1 MIARMERVEL
11 VFLRSEID
19 AMVKFLQ
26 THGVMHIED
35 VPLANEEFPGFLHRV
50 HLPEA
55 ERAELAALQSEQL
68 YLKESLPLL
77 SYAPAHAE
85 IVSAGPA
92 VEKANPV
99 RRARELRLWHRQLRS
114 LHRRRFNID
123 DNITALRGYEA
134 MLMAISPL
142 LGVRGVTLGDTARA
156 VVLQGYTSDGVRAL
170 EEKVGKLAGPGV
182 EFLSQNIADGIA
194 LVIVHQAGKGD
205 AVAQALREEGL
216 HVLSSPDGDTA
227 GKSIREVF
235 SIVRE
240 KIERLEAERAQLTQD
255 LLDLS
260 QRIAVP
266 MQAAAQL
273 IQTRVAQ
280 LEITDNFAQ
289 SKLVAVIH
297 GWVPSDSL
305 EDLTRDL
312 KTTFGARV
320 ALSTLSTSDVEINRI
335 PTLLQNATFFKPFQV
350 LLSIMKPATYGT
362 FDPTA
367 LVAIGFIFFYG
378 FIVGDAGY
386 GLAIIGLAYWVRS
399 KWGHIPVVND
409 ASVVFQWMGISTTVF
424 GVLFG
429 EFLGGV
435 PGALGLPVIFHRA
448 HETTQL
454 LTLAVLVGLIH
465 IVTSL
470 VIAVREGFAHGH
482 RKHAEEKL
490 ALLLGLVALLTV
502 ALGGKAGIP
511 FSGGIAGL
519 IFLASVVLF
528 VRSMGAMA
536 PMGII
541 EIIGLSANVLSY
553 ARLMALGIAG
563 IAFADIAN
571 GMPAAMGILGVIGA
585 LGVHIFNFGLSVFS
599 PTIHSLRLN
608 LVEFLPKFYETEGRP
623 YQPFRKDM
631 AW

>member
-26 THGVMHIED
+26 AHGVMHIED

-77 SYAPAHAE
+77 TYAPAHAE
-85 IVSAGPA
+85 IVAAGPA
-92 VEKANPV
+92 VEKADPA
-99 RRARELRLWHRQLRS
+99 RRAREIRLWHRQLRS
-114 LHRRRFNID
+114 LHRRRFNIAE
-123 DNITALRGYEA
+123 NISALGRYEA
-134 MLMAISPL
+134 MLMAIAPL
-142 LGVRGVTLGDTARA
+142 LSVRGVILGDTARA
-156 VVLQGYTSDGVRAL
+156 VVLQGYTPEGVRGL
-170 EEKVGKLAGPGV
+170 QEKISRTAGPGV
-182 EFLSQNIADGIA
+182 DFLSQNIADGIA
-194 LVIVHQAGKGD
+194 LVIVHPAGKGD

-216 HVLSSPDGDTA
+216 HVLSSPDGENA
-227 GKSIREVF
+227 SKSIREV
-235 SIVRE
+235 IARVRE
-240 KIERLEAERAQLTQD
+240 KIELLETERAQLTQD

-260 QRIAVP
+260 ARVAAP
-266 MQAAAQL
+266 MQAVAQL

-289 SKLVAVIH
+289 SKLIAVIH
-297 GWVPSDSL
+297 GWVPSDSM

-320 ALSTLSTSDVEINRI
+320 ALGTLPTSDVELNRI
-335 PTLLQNATFFKPFQV
+335 PTLLQNATFFKPFEV

-386 GLAIIGLAYWVRS
+386 GLAIVALAYWVRS

-454 LTLAVLVGLIH
+454 LTLAVIVGLIH

-490 ALLLGLVALLTV
+490 ALLLGLVSLLTV
-502 ALGGKAGIP
+502 ALGGKAGLP
-511 FSGGIAGL
+511 FPGALAGV